1 MIWFVELAKNDKVSI
16 SVSWA
21 IVRMTSNSAA
31 RIFDRNDNF
40 IIQVEYKCVSIAN
53 KLVFSVIL
61 FNTSPFCGS
70 EPANA
75 GGIFNLNETDGR
87 SNPVAPLM
95 EVLRTPPVFS
105 RVEDHFDRHQF
116 LTQVIDYVLNVS
128 WLLPYEW
135 GGLKVVLW
143 IDCLECEL
151 RVLKWL
157 FKSTL
162 IFLLFLSCLNQ
173 CQCKL

>member
-40 IIQVEYKCVSIAN
+40 IIQVEYKCVSIAH
-53 KLVFSVIL
+53 KLVFSVFL

-75 GGIFNLNETDGR
+75 GAVFNLNETDGG
-87 SNPVAPLM
+87 SLAVATLM
-95 EVLRTPPVFS
+95 EVLRTPAIFS
-105 RVEDHFDRHQF
+105 RVEDHF
-116 LTQVIDYVLNVS
+116 N
-128 WLLPYEW
+128 
-135 GGLKVVLW
+135 
-143 IDCLECEL
+143 
-151 RVLKWL
+151 
-157 FKSTL
+157 
-162 IFLLFLSCLNQ
+162 
-173 CQCKL
+173 